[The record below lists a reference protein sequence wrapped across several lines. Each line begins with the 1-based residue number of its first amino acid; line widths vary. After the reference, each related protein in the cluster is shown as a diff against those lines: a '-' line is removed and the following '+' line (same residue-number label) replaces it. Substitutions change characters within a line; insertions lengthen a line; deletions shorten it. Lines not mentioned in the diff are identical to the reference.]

1 MEFKEIQKEILGWKT
16 SINGELTTTWR
27 SPSNIALLKYW
38 GKREGQLPVNPSL
51 SFSLSKAHNY
61 YKINR

>member
-38 GKREGQLPVNPSL
+38 GKREGQLPVNP
-51 SFSLSKAHNY
+51 F
-61 YKINR
+61 